1 MADYFEEALMARL
14 PYGNLDALPPEVRAQ
29 VELFGDLNID
39 RMLAHACTVIGPL
52 HETTR
57 SILAESTLDPRLREL
72 VILLVAH
79 RRHCAYEAV
88 QHEVSAR
95 AVGVTQA
102 QLDALGANEL
112 TDRVFTDADRAV
124 LALVDAALIGQG
136 DVPDDVFDGAH
147 HHLDDRG
154 TVELMILVALYS
166 GVAIL
171 LNSLRVDIDAT
182 ARMRFAPNGNG
193 DSEGLSG
200 NS

>member
-1 MADYFEEALMARL
+1 MARVPYGDLEALA
-14 PYGNLDALPPEVRAQ
+14 PEVRAQ
-29 VELFGDLNID
+29 VRMFGDLNID
-39 RMLAHACTVIGPL
+39 RMLAQARTVVGPL

-79 RRHCAYEAV
+79 SGRCAYEAV

-102 QLDALGANEL
+102 QLDALEA
-112 TDRVFTDADRAV
+112 DDPSAAVFTDAEKAVLRLVAAALHDSADVPEETFDRAH
-124 LALVDAALIGQG
+124 D
-136 DVPDDVFDGAH
+136 
-147 HHLDDRG
+147 HLGDRG

-166 GVAIL
+166 GMAIL
-171 LNSLRVDIDAT
+171 LNTLQVDIDAT

-193 DSEGLSG
+193 H
-200 NS
+200 